1 MHYGKK
7 KKDNNMKDEP
17 LFPDVWWKSPPKN
30 KESSSS
36 TNGGAASNLR
46 TRHDGNGVYGN
57 DTINYGSIHS
67 TTKGEEEGGEI
78 TPTTTSLIDKIV
90 PSDLLEYVV
99 GISCNNTNANNNNKK
114 QHHDDCEEDEFGV
127 PSDISNHSFSSSNNS
142 GNNSNDDDSYYDSDD
157 DDSSSEY
164 EEDEIEQPHRTL
176 GLIFFDFIRFVAIS
190 ANVRCINTQMMPV
203 FLSWGKMDVLN
214 VVLR

>member
-1 MHYGKK
+1 
-7 KKDNNMKDEP
+7 MKDEP

-36 TNGGAASNLR
+36 TNGGAISNLQR
-46 TRHDGNGVYGN
+46 RHDGNGVYGN
-57 DTINYGSIHS
+57 DAINYGSIHS
-67 TTKGEEEGGEI
+67 STNNNNEDEGGEI
-78 TPTTTSLIDKIV
+78 TPTTSLIDKIV

-99 GISCNNTNANNNNKK
+99 GISCNNNENANNNKK
-114 QHHDDCEEDEFGV
+114 QQQNDCCEEDEFGV

-142 GNNSNDDDSYYDSDD
+142 DNSNNDDSYYDSDD
-157 DDSSSEY
+157 DDSSEY

>member
-1 MHYGKK
+1 
-7 KKDNNMKDEP
+7 MKDEP

-30 KESSSS
+30 KEGSSRS
-36 TNGGAASNLR
+36 NGGAISNLQ
-46 TRHDGNGVYGN
+46 RHDGNGVYGN
-57 DTINYGSIHS
+57 DAINYGSIHS
-67 TTKGEEEGGEI
+67 TTNNNTEEEGGEI
-78 TPTTTSLIDKIV
+78 TPTTSLIDKIV

-99 GISCNNTNANNNNKK
+99 GISCNNNNTNANNNKK
-114 QHHDDCEEDEFGV
+114 QQHDCCEEDEFGV
-127 PSDISNHSFSSSNNS
+127 PSDISNHSYSSSNNS
-142 GNNSNDDDSYYDSDD
+142 DNSNNDDSYYDSDD
-157 DDSSSEY
+157 DDDDGSSEY

>member
-1 MHYGKK
+1 M
-7 KKDNNMKDEP
+7 
-17 LFPDVWWKSPPKN
+17 
-30 KESSSS
+30 
-36 TNGGAASNLR
+36 
-46 TRHDGNGVYGN
+46 
-57 DTINYGSIHS
+57 
-67 TTKGEEEGGEI
+67 
-78 TPTTTSLIDKIV
+78 TP
-90 PSDLLEYVV
+90 
-99 GISCNNTNANNNNKK
+99 A
-114 QHHDDCEEDEFGV
+114 DEFGV

-142 GNNSNDDDSYYDSDD
+142 DNNSNNDDSYYDSD